1 MTGMIRNEAFRLLQ
15 EPAVDSDVNA
25 TIPGFGPG
33 FFFRKLR
40 KQMRWPMRV
49 VESPIGTE
57 FATRLGYFNRG
68 RFMKMQSILVSLTCA
83 ALFVS
88 TTVRADEPVDA
99 LKTEKERISYTVGV
113 ESARNFK
120 KQGFEF
126 DAQMFLRGMDD
137 GMSGQKTLIT
147 EREMKK
153 ILQAFQV
160 KVRQS
165 MAANRK
171 AAADENRR
179 KSTEFLEANKSKD
192 GIVALT
198 SGLQYKVLKDGNGRK
213 PTEADI
219 VLCEYRGT
227 LLDGTE
233 FDGTTPGKPATMK
246 LSQLIPGWKEAL
258 KLMPVG
264 SKWQLFVPPSMAYG
278 EKGVGTDIGPNELLV
293 FELELVDIK

>member
-1 MTGMIRNEAFRLLQ
+1 
-15 EPAVDSDVNA
+15 
-25 TIPGFGPG
+25 
-33 FFFRKLR
+33 
-40 KQMRWPMRV
+40 
-49 VESPIGTE
+49 
-57 FATRLGYFNRG
+57 
-68 RFMKMQSILVSLTCA
+68 MKMQSILVSLTCA

-137 GMSGQKTLIT
+137 GMSGQKTLIP

-278 EKGVGTDIGPNELLV
+278 EKGVGTEIGPNELLV